1 MRPTVADIVDALRE
15 VKQSVYNDAVEGNPE
30 QPTDVVDT
38 VVYAIMDHLPQEIQQ
53 RLYPEVL
60 NFYPK
65 YPE

>member
-30 QPTDVVDT
+30 QPADVVDT

-60 NFYPK
+60 NFYPE